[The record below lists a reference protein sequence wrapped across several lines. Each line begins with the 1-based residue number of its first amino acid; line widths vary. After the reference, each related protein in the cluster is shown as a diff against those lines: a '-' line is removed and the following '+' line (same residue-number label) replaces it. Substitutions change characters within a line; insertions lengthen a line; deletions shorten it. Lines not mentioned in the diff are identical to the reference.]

1 MDVISYVTY
10 FTAGRVFVVSNDVI
24 KSVSYLAEYHLSA
37 KMPSNNVIERNNITH
52 CTNSGKRNDDTIQYI
67 MLGI

>member
-10 FTAGRVFVVSNDVI
+10 FTAGRLFVVSNDVI
-24 KSVSYLAEYHLSA
+24 KSVSYLAEYHLSVI
-37 KMPSNNVIERNNITH
+37 MPSNNVIERNNITH